1 MTYGER
7 VRKLDGHNYHYSAR
21 YFERRDAEQCAKSIR
36 SLGSLARV
44 IHTKTPFYPPDA
56 YDVWELVQ

>member
-7 VRKLDGHNYHYSAR
+7 IRNFDGKVYHYTGR
-21 YFERRDAEQCAKSIR
+21 YFDKKESDKCAESIR

-44 IHTKTPFYPPDA
+44 IHTKTPFYPSDA
-56 YDVWELVQ
+56 YDVWELES